1 MLLEVIDERADS
13 LAISSPTVKRLDL
26 IFAPEC
32 RNSWSEK
39 IPAFPCASGFALFPL
54 AASPITALVRRL
66 HHTLIWLSFLLLVI
80 TPSTTTAAVVTR
92 TIDDEKG
99 DSVSGAVPVYAPI
112 NQFSQNSG
120 CSGCIY
126 HPDASDAFDQT
137 WHDSS
142 QIDSTPSTVT
152 FSFTGTSVTIYCI
165 LVNQQSSATSIG
177 PTSLV
182 LSIDGASAGTYQH
195 SPDGSEAFTY
205 NVPVFNVPGLSNT
218 EHSVV
223 LSTNA
228 VDSILL
234 FDYASYEFD
243 DGTSTTTTSS
253 AVTETQTDTVVTTT
267 TAQGSAGSSSGSSA
281 STTGTA
287 GSHSSSAPAGSSA
300 GTSTSPTSGSNVN
313 AGSPAN
319 VVPSSSGSASA
330 SASAAAELTASTSS
344 KSSHTSVIVGILV
357 AFIVILAAILAVV
370 LCRRRRARQ
379 RRMLM
384 ADALPSPS
392 DREEPRPSFVG
403 FGAAAAAGGPAE
415 KAPFVYGYH
424 GQNGSQAD
432 SWAPESPGTTS
443 ESPSDD
449 QPTTVTMTTATGATG
464 QRTSYAPSFQTLYH
478 GPPPITPPPGYYEP
492 PPVPNLK
499 SLPIRP
505 QDSAV

>member
-1 MLLEVIDERADS
+1 MPGPR
-13 LAISSPTVKRLDL
+13 
-26 IFAPEC
+26 
-32 RNSWSEK
+32 
-39 IPAFPCASGFALFPL
+39 
-54 AASPITALVRRL
+54 SPINLP
-66 HHTLIWLSFLLLVI
+66 HTLIWLSFLLLVI
-80 TPSTTTAAVVTR
+80 TPSTTKAAVVTR

-99 DSVSGAVPVYAPI
+99 DSVTGAVPVYAPI

-195 SPDGSEAFTY
+195 SPNGSEAFTY
-205 NVPVFNVPGLSNT
+205 NFPVFNVPGLSNT

-267 TAQGSAGSSSGSSA
+267 TAQGSAGSSSSSSA
-281 STTGTA
+281 SLSTPGTA
-287 GSHSSSAPAGSSA
+287 GSHSSSTPAGSST
-300 GTSTSPTSGSNVN
+300 GTSASPTSGSNVN

-319 VVPSSSGSASA
+319 VAPSSSGSASA
-330 SASAAAELTASTSS
+330 SASAAAELTASASS
-344 KSSHTSVIVGILV
+344 KSSHTGVIVGVLVALIVILV
-357 AFIVILAAILAVV
+357 AILALV

-403 FGAAAAAGGPAE
+403 FGAAVGPPAE
-415 KAPFVYGYH
+415 KAPFVYGYHH

-432 SWAPESPGTTS
+432 SWAPESPATT
-443 ESPSDD
+443 SPSDD
-449 QPTTVTMTTATGATG
+449 QPTTMSTATRATG